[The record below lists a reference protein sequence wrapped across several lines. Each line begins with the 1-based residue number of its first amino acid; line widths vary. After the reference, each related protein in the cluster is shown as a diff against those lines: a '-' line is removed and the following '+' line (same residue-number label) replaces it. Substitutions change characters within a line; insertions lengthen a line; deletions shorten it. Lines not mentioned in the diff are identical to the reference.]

1 MCSQSRQIPI
11 FRKIINDVK
20 YSLGEQERVGAEI
33 ITPWLL
39 MKLKYESNLVRA
51 EINNNSTV
59 TSSRTQVLKRIEN
72 RALWKLFLLLFVHR
86 ICFYIKKEKR
96 ETNKKSSGGTTNL
109 RPPQNIMLD
118 PKKKTILYKEKTLIL
133 HKKTTYHILYYIQ
146 NIYIGI

>member
-59 TSSRTQVLKRIEN
+59 TSSRT
-72 RALWKLFLLLFVHR
+72 
-86 ICFYIKKEKR
+86 
-96 ETNKKSSGGTTNL
+96 
-109 RPPQNIMLD
+109 
-118 PKKKTILYKEKTLIL
+118 
-133 HKKTTYHILYYIQ
+133 
-146 NIYIGI
+146 